1 METCEVKI
9 EMTVTLKDGETL
21 EKFKPFKAHPG
32 DAAFDLMNAENYESI
47 LIPPNGRALFSTGF
61 KMELPEGWEAQ
72 IRPRSGNAIKNGIT
86 VLNTPG
92 TIDSGYRGN
101 VGVILY
107 NSNKENPI
115 VIHRGDKIAQMVIQ
129 RIPEVSLKFVDSVET
144 ETERGEAG
152 FGSTGLAGK

>member
-9 EMTVTLKDGETL
+9 EMTVTLKDGESI

-32 DAAFDLMNAENYESI
+32 DAAFDLMNAEDYEAI
-47 LIPPNGRALFSTGF
+47 VIPPNGRVLFSAGF

-115 VIHRGDKIAQMVIQ
+115 TIHRGDKIAQMVIQ